1 MFSSKRIQVLLAVT
15 AIISALFVTAC
26 KKEAIQT
33 PSVVTD
39 TQKVTLAQQ
48 SLQASLF
55 FTSSFSQATNA
66 TTKVN
71 GLRQEEVLQV
81 RGACSLPIVYPADLL
96 TFPKTVI
103 NNYGAGCTD
112 TDGKLKTGKLTLTIG
127 KIWETGSTIKANFD
141 NYSEES
147 IKIIGS
153 YTITNN
159 GSFGVNNL
167 TFVAENI
174 TLTDKTGKSISYNV
188 RQTHKQIAGTYN
200 LDPLD
205 DVYEV
210 STVMSATL
218 PDGTKFNWEN
228 TTPLKKTNLCWWIQK
243 GTGVLKLNDVPM
255 TVDFGSDTCDN
266 DATVTLNGVVYKVKL

>member
-1 MFSSKRIQVLLAVT
+1 MLSTKRIQILLATV
-15 AIISALFVTAC
+15 AIISAIFGTAC

-33 PSVVTD
+33 SSVKTD
-39 TQKVTLAQQ
+39 AQNVELAQK

-66 TTKVN
+66 ATKVN

-81 RGACSLPIVYPADLL
+81 RGACTPPIVYPLDLL
-96 TFPKTVI
+96 TFPKTVT

-112 TDGKLKTGKLTLTIG
+112 TDGKLKTGKLTLTVG
-127 KIWETGSTIKANFD
+127 KIWETGSTIKAAFD
-141 NYSEES
+141 NYSEDS
-147 IKIIGS
+147 VKLVGS

-159 GSFGVNNL
+159 GSLGVNNL

-174 TLTDKTGKSISYNV
+174 TVTDKTGKNISYNI

-243 GTGVLKLNDVPM
+243 GTGILKLNDVPM